1 MHNPP
6 SGRRALTLTSAV
18 AAAVLALTLTPG
30 ASWATGS
37 SGETPTPSPTD
48 SATTTRQATS
58 APETTPPADATPTP
72 QATPS
77 SGPEQ
82 TAVPQPEKSAAPVTP
97 PAVVADDGVS
107 ELSSKPYMGWS
118 SYSMQVYSGNGKWI
132 TADQITAQSDAM
144 HDKLQDFGYEYI
156 NVDAGWNDGVD
167 DYGRPLPSATLYPD
181 GLDAVIDHV
190 HANGQKFGLYLIPG
204 VSLQIAEAA
213 YPIHNAPGCTTNDI
227 LKRPLQQGDYWGIGY
242 RLDFSN
248 PCSQKYID
256 SIADLL
262 GEWGVDFLKFDSV
275 TPGSGVSDLSLD
287 ARDDVAAWS
296 QALKRNGIWFELSW
310 AVDINYA
317 DYWKQYADGWRV
329 DWDVECYCEK
339 EALTTWDNIARL
351 FPRTA
356 EWWRHGGPA
365 GWNDLDSLNVGNGT
379 MDGLTRDERRT
390 ATTLWAMS
398 AAPMYL
404 GNDLTNLDEFGLK
417 LLTNP
422 EVIAVDQAGVPAQ
435 PVSTATKQQ
444 VWYSLNT
451 DGTYTVA
458 LYNLGRTE
466 ADVTA
471 SFSDFGLTGSATVRD
486 LWAGK
491 NLGGFDGSFTAE
503 DVPIHGVRL
512 LTVTPAKKSKL
523 AVNDDSLRVAYDGQ
537 WTRNGG
543 AEVAATTQPFTV
555 AVTDTPGGGQ
565 PNPPETGRTVTVN
578 DNAPGI
584 TYTGNWGYSNN
595 RGLGDHADDV
605 HYAEANGAFFE
616 YAFQGTGIDFVT
628 EKHESQGDVD
638 IYLDGQFVQTVST
651 YLDPAQGRGV
661 QQTVFRRLGPCE
673 WKPHA
678 ARREEVGI
686 VHAPR
691 QARGDARQP
700 AEHDLGRVQ
709 QGRPRRCRRR
719 RAARSRRAER
729 RLRERRGARAGNRLR
744 AQRQHGDHQVVVP
757 RHVAGGRRHAGLRLP
772 RRPPQRRPCDDGG
785 RRLGV
790 VHVPRDRGVVDHGE
804 GPRPGHRRRLH
815 RRRQGRDRR
824 HARRHARHR
833 PEGLHGRWSARQG
846 AHHHD
851 REDLGRRAAHRR
863 LRVHGQEGQ
872 VIRPGAGRAARPRM
886 PRTPQR
892 SEESG

>member
-1 MHNPP
+1 MVLPE
-6 SGRRALTLTSAV
+6 ASA
-18 AAAVLALTLTPG
+18 
-30 ASWATGS
+30 GS
-37 SGETPTPSPTD
+37 
-48 SATTTRQATS
+48 
-58 APETTPPADATPTP
+58 
-72 QATPS
+72 
-77 SGPEQ
+77 
-82 TAVPQPEKSAAPVTP
+82 
-97 PAVVADDGVS
+97 
-107 ELSSKPYMGWS
+107 WS
-118 SYSMQVYSGNGKWI
+118 S
-132 TADQITAQSDAM
+132 ADEFM
-144 HDKLQDFGYEYI
+144 VE
-156 NVDAGWNDGVD
+156 NV
-167 DYGRPLPSATLYPD
+167 
-181 GLDAVIDHV
+181 
-190 HANGQKFGLYLIPG
+190 
-204 VSLQIAEAA
+204 
-213 YPIHNAPGCTTNDI
+213 
-227 LKRPLQQGDYWGIGY
+227 
-242 RLDFSN
+242 
-248 PCSQKYID
+248 
-256 SIADLL
+256 
-262 GEWGVDFLKFDSV
+262 
-275 TPGSGVSDLSLD
+275 
-287 ARDDVAAWS
+287 
-296 QALKRNGIWFELSW
+296 
-310 AVDINYA
+310 
-317 DYWKQYADGWRV
+317 
-329 DWDVECYCEK
+329 
-339 EALTTWDNIARL
+339 
-351 FPRTA
+351 A

-444 VWYSLNT
+444 VWYSLNA

-491 NLGGFDGSFTAE
+491 NLGRFDGSFTAD

-512 LTVTPAKKSKL
+512 LTVTPAKKSTL

-661 QQTVFRRLGPCE
+661 QQTVFSASGLASGSHTLRVVKKSGSFMLLDKLVVTLDSLLSTTSGAFNKADPADVVVDVLRDPGELSDVSVNGEALERGTDYELSGSTVTIRSSFLATLP
-673 WKPHA
+673 
-678 ARREEVGI
+678 VGDATLDFAFRGDRHSD
-686 VHAPR
+686 VHATTEDG
-691 QARGDARQP
+691 ASVSFTFRGTAVSWITAKGPDQGTADVYIDGVKVETVDTH
-700 AEHDLGRVQ
+700 ADTRVTGQ
-709 QGRPRRCRRR
+709 KVFT
-719 RAARSRRAER
+719 A
-729 RLRERRGARAGNRLR
+729 
-744 AQRQHGDHQVVVP
+744 D
-757 RHVAGGRRHAGLRLP
+757 GLR
-772 RRPPQRRPCDDGG
+772 DKEHTITIVKTSGD
-785 RRLGV
+785 V
-790 VHVPRDRGVVDHGE
+790 
-804 GPRPGHRRRLH
+804 
-815 RRRQGRDRR
+815 
-824 HARRHARHR
+824 
-833 PEGLHGRWSARQG
+833 
-846 AHHHD
+846 
-851 REDLGRRAAHRR
+851 
-863 LRVHGQEGQ
+863 LRTDVFEYT
-872 VIRPGAGRAARPRM
+872 VKKVK
-886 PRTPQR
+886 
-892 SEESG
+892 